1 MKSSNRNY
9 ILWILII
16 FLCSKGVLAQV
27 GSTRNRIAGIIAQA
41 KGHVGIA
48 IMDLENLDSLTFN
61 NNYRYPMQSVYKFP
75 LALAV
80 LSKIDK
86 GILSFN
92 QIIHLTKDELH
103 PNTWSPLR
111 KKYPEGNIDITLR
124 ELLKYTVAESD
135 NNGCDILFR
144 IMGGPAKVNQ
154 YISNLGI
161 KGMSIAATEE
171 EMHQEWSVQYK
182 NYSTPFAMVN
192 LLYKFSR
199 DSILSAPSKK
209 FLWNIMTQ
217 NIFGSKR
224 ISGQLPAGTI
234 VAQKTGTSD
243 VNNGIAAATNDAG
256 VVTLPNGRQF
266 AIVAFIADS
275 PDNEITRDKII
286 ADIAKAVWNAY
297 LNN

>member
-1 MKSSNRNY
+1 
-9 ILWILII
+9 
-16 FLCSKGVLAQV
+16 
-27 GSTRNRIAGIIAQA
+27 
-41 KGHVGIA
+41 
-48 IMDLENLDSLTFN
+48 
-61 NNYRYPMQSVYKFP
+61 
-75 LALAV
+75 
-80 LSKIDK
+80 
-86 GILSFN
+86 
-92 QIIHLTKDELH
+92 
-103 PNTWSPLR
+103 LR

>member
-16 FLCSKGVLAQV
+16 FLCSKVVLAQV
-27 GSTRNRIAGIIAQA
+27 GSTRTRIAGIIAQA
-41 KGHVGIA
+41 KGHVGVA
-48 IMDLENLDSLTFN
+48 IMDLENLDTLTFN

-154 YISNLGI
+154 YIKNLGI

-171 EMHQEWSVQYK
+171 EMHKEWSVQYK

>member
-1 MKSSNRNY
+1 MKSKSRNY
-9 ILWILII
+9 IFWILII
-16 FLCSKGVLAQV
+16 FLCPKGVLAQV
-27 GSTRNRIAGIIAQA
+27 GSARTRIAGIIEQA
-41 KGHVGIA
+41 KGHVGVA
-48 IMDLENLDSLTFN
+48 VMDLENLDTLTFN

-80 LSKIDK
+80 LSEIDK
-86 GILSFN
+86 GILSLN
-92 QIIHLTKDELH
+92 QKIHLTKNELH

-111 KKYPEGNIDITLR
+111 EKYPEGNIDITLS

-154 YISNLGI
+154 YISSLGI

-171 EMHQEWSVQYK
+171 EMHKEWSVQYK
-182 NYSTPFAMVN
+182 NYSSPFAMVN

-199 DSILSAPSKK
+199 DSILSTASKK

-234 VAQKTGTSD
+234 VAHKTGSSD
-243 VNNGIAAATNDAG
+243 VNKGIAAATNDAG
-256 VVTLPNGRQF
+256 IVTLPNGRHF
-266 AIVAFIADS
+266 VIVVFIADS
-275 PDNEITRDKII
+275 PDNESARDKTI
-286 ADIAKAVWNAY
+286 AEIAKAVWDVYSTN
-297 LNN
+297 

>member
-41 KGHVGIA
+41 KGHIGVA
-48 IMDLENLDSLTFN
+48 IMDLENLDTLTFN

-154 YISNLGI
+154 YIKNLGI

-171 EMHQEWSVQYK
+171 EMHKEWSVQYK